1 MSGSYGKAFVMTMIP
16 KQLSQTADLNLEFY
30 KKQAKALLK
39 RARSGD
45 PEANAILRKYSDG
58 DRALHVAQLAIARQ
72 QGFASWPRFQA
83 FIIESSLDF
92 RALTERFIEAALAD
106 EAHAAAMLADH
117 PELADAG
124 VYAALVL
131 GDWERVAA
139 ALEHDPELAVM
150 PFGPRACEPLLY
162 VCFSRFGQ
170 NGAEREQKI
179 ALTARLLLTRN
190 ADPDAAFSA
199 DHGPLSC
206 LYGASGVLNN
216 AELTRVLLEAG
227 ADPNDG
233 ESLYHAT
240 KHRDL
245 ECLRVLLEFGASV
258 DGSNAIKH
266 MLDREDAEGLRL
278 LLEAGGNPNET
289 NGEGDTALHWAVRR
303 NRSPNIVSILI
314 DFGADLDA
322 ARQDG
327 RTAYAMAVVS
337 GQAAAAELLAARGA
351 DTRLSAIDSAIAGHG
366 GEVPAESLN
375 SLANAR
381 LFTQLAEAGNLKA
394 VKAMLDA
401 GVPVESAGDGGITAL
416 HYACW
421 RGDADM
427 MKLLI
432 SEGAPLELPDRMY
445 NATPAGFLHHGST
458 NHGHGDY
465 ARGAR
470 LLINAGCLM
479 AGCTTPSGNS
489 GLDAVLKQNGLI

>member
-1 MSGSYGKAFVMTMIP
+1 MSMTP

-45 PEANAILRKYSDG
+45 AEANARLRKYAG
-58 DRALHVAQLAIARQ
+58 DDTALHVAQLAIARE

-92 RALTERFIEAALAD
+92 QGLTDRFIDAALTD
-106 EAHAAAMLADH
+106 ETRAAAMLADH
-117 PELADAG
+117 PELAEAG
-124 VYAALVL
+124 LYAALVL
-131 GDWERVAA
+131 GDWGRVAA
-139 ALEHDPELAVM
+139 ALELDRELAVV
-150 PFGPRACEPLLY
+150 PSGPNGCEPLLY
-162 VCFSRFGQ
+162 VCFSRFGRK
-170 NGAEREQKI
+170 GAEREQKI
-179 ALTARLLLTRN
+179 ALTARLLLTRD
-190 ADPDAAFSA
+190 ADPDAAFTA

-216 AELTRVLLEAG
+216 AELTRILLEAG

-240 KHRDL
+240 EHHDL

-266 MLDREDAEGLRL
+266 MLDREDPEGLRL

-303 NRSPNIVSILI
+303 NRSPHIISMLI
-314 DFGADLDA
+314 DFGADPDA
-322 ARQDG
+322 AREDG
-327 RTAYAMAVVS
+327 RTAYALAVVS
-337 GQAAAAELLAARGA
+337 GQTSAAELLASRGA
-351 DTRLSAIDSAIAGHG
+351 DTRLSAIDTVIAGG
-366 GEVPAESLN
+366 SGDVPAESAN
-375 SLANAR
+375 SPANAR

-432 SEGAPLELPDRMY
+432 SEGAPLELADTMY
-445 NATPAGFLHHGST
+445 GATPAGFLHHGST
-458 NHGHGDY
+458 NYGRGDY

-470 LLINAGCLM
+470 LLINAGCSM
-479 AGCTTPSGNS
+479 AGCTTPSGNA
-489 GLDAVLKQNGLI
+489 GLDAVLKQKGLI

>member
-1 MSGSYGKAFVMTMIP
+1 MSMIP

-45 PEANAILRKYSDG
+45 AEANARLRKFADG
-58 DRALHVAQLAIARQ
+58 DTALHVAQLAVARE

-92 RALTERFIEAALAD
+92 QGLTDRFIDAALSD
-106 EAHAAAMLADH
+106 EARAAAMLADH
-117 PELADAG
+117 PELAEAG
-124 VYAALVL
+124 LYTALVL
-131 GDWERVAA
+131 GDWGRVAA
-139 ALEHDPELAVM
+139 ALELDPDLAM
-150 PFGPRACEPLLY
+150 APSGPKACEPLLY
-162 VCFSRFGQ
+162 VCFSRFGRK
-170 NGAEREQKI
+170 GAEREQKI
-179 ALTARLLLTRN
+179 ALTARLLLTRD
-190 ADPDAAFSA
+190 ADPDAAFTA

-216 AELTRVLLEAG
+216 AELTRILLEAG

-240 KHRDL
+240 EHRDL
-245 ECLRVLLEFGASV
+245 ECLSVLLEFGASV
-258 DGSNAIKH
+258 DGHVIRH
-266 MLDREDAEGLRL
+266 MLDREDPEGLRL

-289 NGEGDTALHWAVRR
+289 NAEGDTALHWAVRR
-303 NRSPNIVSILI
+303 NRSSNIVSMLI
-314 DFGADLDA
+314 NYGADLDA
-322 ARQDG
+322 AREDG
-327 RTAYAMAVVS
+327 RTAYAMAIVS
-337 GQAAAAELLAARGA
+337 GQTAVADLLAARGA
-351 DTRLSAIDSAIAGHG
+351 DTRLSAIDTVIAGG
-366 GEVPAESLN
+366 SGEVPMESAH
-375 SLANAR
+375 SPANAR

-421 RGDADM
+421 RGDANM

-432 SEGAPLELPDRMY
+432 SEGAPLESPDRMY
-445 NATPAGFLHHGST
+445 KATPAGFLHHGST
-458 NHGHGDY
+458 NYGHGDY

-470 LLINAGCLM
+470 LLINAGCSM
-479 AGCTTPSGNS
+479 AGCTTPSGNA
-489 GLDAVLKQNGLI
+489 GLDAVLRQNGFI

>member
-1 MSGSYGKAFVMTMIP
+1 MTMIP
-16 KQLSQTADLNLEFY
+16 RQLSQTADLNLEFY

-45 PEANAILRKYSDG
+45 AEANARLRKYTTG
-58 DRALHVAQLAIARQ
+58 DDTALHVAQLAVARE

-92 RALTERFIEAALAD
+92 KALTERFIDAALAD
-106 EAHAAAMLADH
+106 EARASAMLADH
-117 PELADAG
+117 PELAEAG
-124 VYAALVL
+124 LYAALVL
-131 GDWERVAA
+131 GNWGRVAA
-139 ALEHDPELAVM
+139 ALELDPELALVSS
-150 PFGPRACEPLLY
+150 GPKGCDPLLY
-162 VCFSRFGQ
+162 VCFSRFGRK
-170 NGAEREQKI
+170 GAEREQTI
-179 ALTARLLLTRN
+179 ALTARLLLTRDAN
-190 ADPDAAFSA
+190 PDAAFAA

-216 AELTRVLLEAG
+216 AELTRILLEAG

-240 KHRDL
+240 EHRDL
-245 ECLRVLLEFGASV
+245 ECLKVLLEFGARV
-258 DGSNAIKH
+258 NGSNAVKH
-266 MLDREDAEGLRL
+266 MLDREDPDGLRL
-278 LLEAGGNPNET
+278 LLEAVGTPNET
-289 NGEGDTALHWAVRR
+289 NAEGDTALHWAVRR
-303 NRSPNIVSILI
+303 NRSPKIISMLI
-314 DFGADLDA
+314 DHGADLDA
-322 ARQDG
+322 AREDG
-327 RTAYAMAVVS
+327 RTAYAMAIVS
-337 GQAAAAELLAARGA
+337 GQTAVAEMLAQRGA
-351 DTRLSAIDSAIAGHG
+351 DTRLSAIDSVIAGRG
-366 GEVPAESLN
+366 GDVPSESAN
-375 SLANAR
+375 SPANAR

-427 MKLLI
+427 IKLLI
-432 SEGAPLELPDRMY
+432 SEGAPLELSDRMY

-458 NHGHGDY
+458 NYAHGDY

-470 LLINAGCLM
+470 LLINAGCSM
-479 AGCTTPSGNS
+479 TGCMTPSGNA